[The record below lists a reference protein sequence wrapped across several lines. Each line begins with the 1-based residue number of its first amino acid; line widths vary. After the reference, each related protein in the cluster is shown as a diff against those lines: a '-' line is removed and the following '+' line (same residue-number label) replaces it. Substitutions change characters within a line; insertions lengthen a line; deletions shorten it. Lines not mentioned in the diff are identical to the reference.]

1 MGLLCSQFK
10 NVLRPKEAVKSAF
23 QQIISM
29 VKNYGEKH
37 ALKPTRMLGRLLKI
51 LKEFFFSF
59 HSFCTEY
66 LVYREG
72 STCIF

>member
-1 MGLLCSQFK
+1 
-10 NVLRPKEAVKSAF
+10 
-23 QQIISM
+23 M

-66 LVYREG
+66 LVYGEG
-72 STCIF
+72 STCIFQMEMVSMKCALGLGSAGFLHRTL